1 MSDWTIYSTAPVG
14 TPAADFWSREL
25 LSMVTAPSLL
35 QRLLSNRT
43 VCLWAIRIE
52 QFRCPL
58 PVKVGRLPEE
68 LSGYKKFLSFLGA
81 LLKVKGADIRE

>member
-14 TPAADFWSREL
+14 TPAADFRSREL
-25 LSMVTAPSLL
+25 LSMVTAASLL

-68 LSGYKKFLSFLGA
+68 LSGYEKFPNVLCTPP
-81 LLKVKGADIRE
+81 KVKGADIRE